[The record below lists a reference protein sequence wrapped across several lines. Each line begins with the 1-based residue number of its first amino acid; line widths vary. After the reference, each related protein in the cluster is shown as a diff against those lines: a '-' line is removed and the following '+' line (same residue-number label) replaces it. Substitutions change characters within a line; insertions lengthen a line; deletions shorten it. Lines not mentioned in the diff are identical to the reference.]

1 MNTGSAASAADDSP
15 ELFRQQEITL
25 ILLNLSVIAAL
36 LLVHTAFISLLGVPS
51 RLLVLALAL
60 RFVLLLAELIW
71 WQRLRAPI
79 NPVITACWPHYFI
92 WINIAFAF
100 LASHLGGAADTH
112 YSVLMVLPVIAAAS
126 RFSLPGTLAV
136 TAVAIALTILEV
148 WLYFRQHPPSQFSE
162 YFEAATVSLIFLVVA
177 LVVWP
182 LVRHLRQEQEKLKG
196 SYAELKQMQERLVA
210 EEKLAAVGRL
220 AGGIAHEIRNPVAMI
235 ASSLTTAGQ
244 SHDAAMRAEMFAI
257 ASQEAARLERLTTE
271 FLTYARGREPVRQ
284 TVNLSTTLGY
294 LLSLIKPKAA
304 ESGISIRADY
314 PADLTARVDDFQLQ
328 QALLNLLNNALE
340 ATPREGRIVITAQTG
355 AQRELVISVLN
366 TGPAIPAEIAAR
378 IFEPFFSTKN
388 KGTGLGLAIVG
399 NIAQA
404 HGGRV
409 ELTRNE
415 SDAVQFTLT
424 IPDINSSVN
433 PDGANHVA
441 HSDR

>member
-1 MNTGSAASAADDSP
+1 MNKGSAADDSP

-79 NPVITACWPHYFI
+79 SPVMTACWPHYFI
-92 WINIAFAF
+92 WINIGFAF
-100 LASHLGGAADTH
+100 LSSRLGGAADTH

-136 TAVAIALTILEV
+136 TAVAITLTILEV

-182 LVRHLRQEQEKLKG
+182 LVRHLRQEQEKLKA

-235 ASSLTTAGQ
+235 ASSLATAGQ

-284 TVNLSTTLGY
+284 TVSLNTTLGY
-294 LLSLIKPKAA
+294 LISLIRARAA
-304 ESGISIRADY
+304 DAGISIEADY
-314 PADLTARVDDFQLQ
+314 SDNLTARVDDFQLQ

-340 ATPREGRIVITAQTG
+340 ATPRNGRVVITAHAG
-355 AQRELVISVLN
+355 AQHELIISVLN
-366 TGPAIPAEIAAR
+366 TGHAIPAEIAAR
-378 IFEPFFSTKN
+378 IFEPFFSTRN
-388 KGTGLGLAIVG
+388 KGTGLGLAIVR

-415 SDAVQFTLT
+415 NEAVQFTIT
-424 IPDINSSVN
+424 IPDAATNT
-433 PDGANHVA
+433 DGANHVA
-441 HSDR
+441 HPDR